1 MNVEIKHKKS
11 KLGGPLEAQEALLED
26 KIIESIFQESG
37 LRKDIKIK
45 GADYLSG
52 LYLRYSPKTQS
63 KSFLLEVQTQR
74 QNALVQT

>member
-1 MNVEIKHKKS
+1 MNVEINHKKS

-37 LRKDIKIK
+37 PRKDIKIK

-52 LYLRYSPKTQS
+52 LYLRYSPKKRGCS
-63 KSFLLEVQTQR
+63 GPAFLNFVVQ
-74 QNALVQT
+74 